1 MSVFEEFCSAIL
13 QGQLSYFVDLLDI
26 NPSNVMNAAEIDA
39 AQRFVKSWIATGLD
53 EYHVIPMEHLRT
65 VYHIITEQNPRLSQ
79 REFHKRMAR
88 FNINPE
94 RKRPY
99 NTSRE
104 TNQIRGVVTTW
115 NTNDLELK
123 QMRDQY
129 FSENDKKLLLS

>member
-1 MSVFEEFCSAIL
+1 
-13 QGQLSYFVDLLDI
+13 
-26 NPSNVMNAAEIDA
+26 
-39 AQRFVKSWIATGLD
+39 
-53 EYHVIPMEHLRT
+53 
-65 VYHIITEQNPRLSQ
+65 
-79 REFHKRMAR
+79 MAR

-104 TNQIRGVVTTW
+104 TNQIRGVVTRW

-123 QMRDQY
+123 QIRDQY